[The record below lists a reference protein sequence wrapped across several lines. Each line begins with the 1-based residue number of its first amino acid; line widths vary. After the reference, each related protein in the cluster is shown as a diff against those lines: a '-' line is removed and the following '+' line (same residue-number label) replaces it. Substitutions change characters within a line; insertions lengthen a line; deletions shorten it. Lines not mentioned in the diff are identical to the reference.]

1 MLEVYPKSVPSA
13 PKTPENSHVFSLSFQ
28 NLQANTT
35 CLYVQVYNYI
45 YIHMYEKKNEN
56 QYKKEKEK
64 MKKKENLG
72 ATFHLLFHNAH
83 SYSNL
88 FMNLH
93 LSLRTCLFLPR
104 FAKS

>member
-1 MLEVYPKSVPSA
+1 MKINI
-13 PKTPENSHVFSLSFQ
+13 K
-28 NLQANTT
+28 
-35 CLYVQVYNYI
+35 
-45 YIHMYEKKNEN
+45 
-56 QYKKEKEK
+56 KKEKEK